1 MTDDIRAPR
10 DDLYR
15 AMGGGVTS
23 DDGKTLTVRLAPHD
37 EWATIHSQ
45 TEGHFVERFSRSAY
59 RKTMAERSPKILFQ
73 HGKDSQIGEK
83 PIATTDEVGEDE
95 ISPYARGKIL
105 DGVPELV
112 LDGIRKGVYGASHR
126 FSVVRETWDEKP
138 KGGPHNPDK
147 LPERTITEAMLH
159 ELGPVTWPAYATASA
174 SLRSVTDEMRGVP
187 SLPEPVAPSDSAA
200 AEEPH
205 PEPERRDEPV
215 TIAAPTVKE
224 RSIVE
229 YVTRDEKASRVEELK
244 SIISRTAV
252 EYPGVMPADVEAGW
266 KADNE
271 EHDALVRDIAAW
283 DARQA
288 RLAELAASPTNAVP
302 AVPAIISRTTT
313 EDIYDLGRI
322 RNATRSR
329 DEYDQV
335 VKENALRSIDTARVA
350 RTADLNPLVNIIEDA
365 DEGEDGQGEISRR
378 VLLTGSPVY
387 KRAFNKY
394 LRGQTALWT
403 PEEARAAALAVT
415 GTTTT
420 GGYAVPYVFDPSML
434 HIGAHT
440 SINPYRAA
448 CRVETITNG
457 NNWRAVT
464 TSAITAAYGTEA
476 STTSEGGP
484 TIGQPTF
491 TVNTAKAFVTLSHET
506 LQDRPDAVSE
516 LTSIFGEAKD
526 TLEENEFTLGTG
538 ATVYPFGMFTT
549 LAFTNQDT
557 AGNDATA
564 ILDMTLVESALPL
577 RHRANAAY
585 FMSRST
591 MRQLMALD
599 TTHTYFS
606 GAGINYAGE
615 GNPTNGSPVGNT
627 GIKLLGYPVWEVP
640 SAVST
645 LTTDGAIIVVFGDPK
660 NYVIVDRLGMNV
672 EVIQNMMSG
681 ATPDFPTLQ
690 RGVVAYWRNTAR
702 PINVDGMRSLSVQ

>member
-1 MTDDIRAPR
+1 MDHPR

-15 AMGGGVTS
+15 AMTCGVTS
-23 DDGKTLTVRLAPHD
+23 SDGKTLTIRLAPHD
-37 EWATIHSQ
+37 TWAEIHSQ
-45 TEGHFVERFSRSAY
+45 VEGHFLERFARSAY
-59 RKTMAERSPKILFQ
+59 RKTMAEQTPKILFN
-73 HGKDSQIGEK
+73 HGKDPEIGEK
-83 PIATTDEVGEDE
+83 IIATTDETGEDAT
-95 ISPYARGKIL
+95 SPYARGQIL
-105 DGVPELV
+105 DGLPELV
-112 LDGIRKGVYGASHR
+112 ADGLRKGVYGASHR
-126 FSVVRETWDEKP
+126 FSVVRETWSEKP
-138 KGGPHNPDK
+138 AGGPHNPDR
-147 LPERTITEAMLH
+147 LPERTITEARLH
-159 ELGPVTWPAYATASA
+159 ELGPVTWPAYASASA
-174 SLRSVTDEMRGVP
+174 SLRSMTDEMRGIP
-187 SLPEPVAPSDSAA
+187 TPEPVAPSDSAA

-288 RLAELAASPTNAVP
+288 RLQELAASPTNAVP
-302 AVPAIISRTTT
+302 AVPAIISRKTT

-440 SINPYRAA
+440 SVNPFRAA

-464 TSAITAAYGTEA
+464 TSAIAATYAAEAAA
-476 STTSEGGP
+476 STEGGP

-491 TVNTAKAFVTLSHET
+491 TVQTAKAFVTLSHET

-516 LTSIFGEAKD
+516 LTSLFAEGKD
-526 TLEENEFTLGTG
+526 TLEENEFALGTG
-538 ATVYPFGMFTT
+538 ATVYPFGMFRTA
-549 LAFTNQDT
+549 AFTNVDT
-557 AGNDATA
+557 ATNDTTA
-564 ILDMTLVESALPL
+564 ILDMTLLESSLPL

-599 TTHTYFS
+599 TTQTYFS

-615 GNPTNGSPVGNT
+615 GNPSNASQVGNT

-645 LTTDGAIIVVFGDPK
+645 LTTDGAIIVVFGDPR

-672 EVIQNMMSG
+672 EVIQNMTDRASQ
-681 ATPDFPTLQ
+681 FPTMQ
-690 RGVVAYWRNTAR
+690 RGVLAYWRNTAR